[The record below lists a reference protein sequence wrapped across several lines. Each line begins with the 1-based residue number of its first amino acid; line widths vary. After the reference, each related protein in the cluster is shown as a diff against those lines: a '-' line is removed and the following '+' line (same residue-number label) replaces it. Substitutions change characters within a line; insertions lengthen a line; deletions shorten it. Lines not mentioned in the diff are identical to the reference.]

1 MEGNLH
7 TNVVKNRYTFLVV
20 YDEKDNE
27 ELTVEA
33 ESVGAAAL
41 MLPHHRRGAVL
52 LNSTP
57 LEAEGNAHG

>member
-20 YDEKDNE
+20 YDDKDNE

-41 MLPHHRRGAVL
+41 MLPHHRRGAML
-52 LNSTP
+52 LSSTP
-57 LEAEGNAHG
+57 TETEDKKHG